1 MKRKVR
7 ELPLPEGEIEED
19 ETAADVKAVAKPE
32 SRNLMGSAKRELH
45 AEEGALEVSL
55 KPKLLR

>member
-1 MKRKVR
+1 MR